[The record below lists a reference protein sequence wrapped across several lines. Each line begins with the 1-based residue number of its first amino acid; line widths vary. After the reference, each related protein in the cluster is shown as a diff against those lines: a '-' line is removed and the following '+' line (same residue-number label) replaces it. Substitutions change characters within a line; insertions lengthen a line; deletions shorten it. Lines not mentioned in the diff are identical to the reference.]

1 MSLTLPTEIANAT
14 RRGQTYAGVP
24 DDVLRGIQ
32 TASAKTGVDFKYLV
46 AQAQIESGF
55 DADAKASTSSAR
67 GLYQFIDQTWLRMI
81 KDHGAEHGL
90 GDLADAIRQGADG
103 RMKVSDP
110 ATKKQI
116 LALRDDPAVSAVM
129 GAEFAND
136 NKAYL
141 AGRLNRDVNSTDL
154 YMAHFLG
161 AGGASRFLSTMARAP
176 STPAASVM
184 PDAASANR
192 SIFYGKDG
200 RALSVREVYARFA
213 DKLENAGASAGAA
226 VTAQAKATVGAI
238 ASIGGRIGD
247 GFAAAAAP
255 VARMFLPALSG
266 DAVVALA
273 SLPVP
278 GAKDGQDGVSAGK
291 SGN

>member
-1 MSLTLPTEIANAT
+1 MSLTMPTEVANAS
-14 RRGQTYAGVP
+14 RRSQTYAGVP

-32 TASAKTGVDFKYLV
+32 NASAKTGVDFKYLV

-67 GLYQFIDQTWLRMI
+67 GLYQFIDQTWLKMV

-90 GDLADAIRQGADG
+90 GTLADAITQGADG
-103 RMKVSDP
+103 RMKVSDA

-116 LALRDDPAVSAVM
+116 LALRDDPALSAVM

-141 AGRLNRDVNSTDL
+141 EGRLDREVNSTDL

-161 AGGASRFLSTMARAP
+161 AGGASKFLSTMARAP

-184 PDAASANR
+184 PDAAASNR
-192 SIFYGKDG
+192 SIFYAKDG
-200 RALSVREVYARFA
+200 RALSVREVYSRFA
-213 DKLENAGASAGAA
+213 NKIENAGASASAA
-226 VTAQAKATVGAI
+226 VSAQAQATLGAI

-266 DAVVALA
+266 DAMVALA

-278 GAKDGQDGVSAGK
+278 GEKNGQDGVTAAKAG
-291 SGN
+291 N

>member
-14 RRGQTYAGVP
+14 RRSQTYAGVP

-32 TASAKTGVDFKYLV
+32 NASAKTGVDFKYLV

-67 GLYQFIDQTWLRMI
+67 GLYQFIDQTWLKMV
-81 KDHGAEHGL
+81 KDHGADHGL
-90 GDLADAIRQGADG
+90 GNLADAITQGADG
-103 RMKVSDP
+103 RMKVSDA
-110 ATKKQI
+110 ATRKQI
-116 LALRDDPAVSAVM
+116 LALRDDPALSAVM

-141 AGRLNRDVNSTDL
+141 AGRLDRDVNSTDL

-161 AGGASRFLSTMARAP
+161 AGGASKFLSTMDKAP
-176 STPAASVM
+176 ATSAASVM
-184 PDAASANR
+184 PDAAAANR
-192 SIFYGKDG
+192 SIFYAKDG

-213 DKLENAGASAGAA
+213 DKIENAGASAGAA
-226 VTAQAKATVGAI
+226 VTAQGKATLGAI
-238 ASIGGRIGD
+238 AAIGGRIGD

-278 GAKDGQDGVSAGK
+278 GEKTGQDGVTAAK
-291 SGN
+291 SGS